1 MLVQATTR
9 LPAAPRGHMNARHG
23 RVGMRAGRLTRG
35 DLRAMPL
42 RIKLRADEKVI
53 INGALISARQNTALI
68 VHNHVS
74 LLRERQIL
82 PPDQANTPA
91 RRIYFAVQCAYV
103 AAPEEQQTYRDLA
116 DRYIAEFKAAT
127 TSERIRIL
135 LDEISGLVSVERYYE
150 ALRGAQE
157 VVRYEDF
164 VLKQQSLEPPDE
176 SADD

>member
-1 MLVQATTR
+1 
-9 LPAAPRGHMNARHG
+9 
-23 RVGMRAGRLTRG
+23 
-35 DLRAMPL
+35 MPL

-82 PPDQANTPA
+82 PPDMANTPA
-91 RRIYFAVQCAYV
+91 RRIYFAIQCAYV
-103 AAPEEQQTYRDLA
+103 AAPEEQQQYRDLA
-116 DRYIAEFKAAT
+116 DRYVADFKGAT
-127 TSERIRIL
+127 SSQRIQVL
-135 LDEISGLVSVERYYE
+135 LDEILEFVSAERYYE

-164 VLKQQSLEPPDE
+164 VLKQQSWEHPND
-176 SADD
+176 